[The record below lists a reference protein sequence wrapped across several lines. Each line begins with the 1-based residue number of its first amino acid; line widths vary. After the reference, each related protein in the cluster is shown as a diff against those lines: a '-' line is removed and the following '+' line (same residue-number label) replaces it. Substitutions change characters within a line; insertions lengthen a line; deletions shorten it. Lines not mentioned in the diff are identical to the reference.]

1 MLHTLLH
8 VLGGLLFLITVWAAL
23 QTEGRPVYL
32 GAASGD
38 GPEEQPA
45 SGSRSTPVLTAARVR
60 G

>member
-23 QTEGRPVYL
+23 QTDGRPVYL
-32 GAASGD
+32 GAASD
-38 GPEEQPA
+38 NGPEKQPA
-45 SGSRSTPVLTAARVR
+45 TGSRSPPSLTTARVR